1 MSSNQSRNFDSVS
14 RLGETQISDLG
25 SSDFDVRIQ
34 PGNMFLD
41 GCKIYLSGFYGA
53 KLEKLR
59 KIINSGGGT
68 RFNQIN
74 EIVSHV
80 IIGDKVDEDFELLR
94 NCEFQM
100 FVVGVQWIL
109 DSAREGKKLAEESK
123 NTQNIGLRTI
133 KLPKI
138 QFHTRIYITVNVT
151 EKTK

>member
-1 MSSNQSRNFDSVS
+1 
-14 RLGETQISDLG
+14 
-25 SSDFDVRIQ
+25 
-34 PGNMFLD
+34 MFLD
-41 GCKIYLSGFYGA
+41 GCKIYLSGFCGA

-94 NCEFQM
+94 NCEFHM

-123 NTQNIGLRTI
+123 NPNINTGFFAIKFLKVLSSMLTYSTI
-133 KLPKI
+133 N
-138 QFHTRIYITVNVT
+138 ITVLRIP
-151 EKTK
+151 K

>member
-1 MSSNQSRNFDSVS
+1 
-14 RLGETQISDLG
+14 
-25 SSDFDVRIQ
+25 
-34 PGNMFLD
+34 MFLD
-41 GCKIYLSGFYGA
+41 GCKIYLSGFCGA

-80 IIGDKVDEDFELLR
+80 IVGDKVDEDFELLR
-94 NCEFQM
+94 NCEFHI

-123 NTQNIGLRTI
+123 NI
-133 KLPKI
+133 KYWVVHNHTCIAKSAISMLEFASLLTLLKRPKFAFSRNSD
-138 QFHTRIYITVNVT
+138 QDCH
-151 EKTK
+151 